1 MMCRLRGEIFRVWVA
16 LFGGSVGAGAM
27 VDRGAGLRGLPH
39 RGIRIGR
46 GVYLGRG
53 VVLDIPRTGQF
64 IVGNRVL
71 IAHYSV
77 INATMRVEVGD
88 DSQVAELCSIRDADH
103 GIRVG
108 IPIRDQALQSTPVL
122 IGNDVWIGR
131 GVAVLRGRVI
141 EDGAIIGANSLVRGT
156 VGAGEVAWGNPQMGR
171 AWSGVRVGQDVKVRG
186 GGV

>member
-1 MMCRLRGEIFRVWVA
+1 MMCRLRGESFRVWVSR
-16 LFGGSVGAGAM
+16 FGGAGGAGAM

-77 INATMRVEVGD
+77 INATIRDEVGD
-88 DSQVAELCSIRDADH
+88 DSPVAALCSLRGADP
-103 GIRVG
+103 GIWVG
-108 IPIRDQALQSTPVL
+108 IPKL
-122 IGNDVWIGR
+122 
-131 GVAVLRGRVI
+131 
-141 EDGAIIGANSLVRGT
+141 
-156 VGAGEVAWGNPQMGR
+156 GR
-171 AWSGVRVGQDVKVRG
+171 AS
-186 GGV
+186 